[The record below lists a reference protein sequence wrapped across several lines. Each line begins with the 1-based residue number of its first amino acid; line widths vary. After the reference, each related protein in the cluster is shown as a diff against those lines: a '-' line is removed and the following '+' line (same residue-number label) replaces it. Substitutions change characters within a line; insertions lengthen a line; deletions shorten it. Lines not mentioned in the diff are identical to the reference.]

1 MRIRNA
7 AVVLALF
14 LLLAPTARAR
24 AEEAR
29 WIRYPAVSPDGS
41 QVAFC
46 ARGDLWVV
54 PIGGGAARPLTA
66 HVAHERSPVWAS
78 DGRSLAFASDRHG
91 NYDVFVVGVEGGAAK
106 RLTFHS
112 SDDLPSDFTPDGTAV
127 LFSSRR
133 QDAPQAAIGSSFL
146 PELYLVP
153 ATGGRPRQ
161 VLTTPALSARYHPDG
176 RQLAYEDLKGYE
188 NEWRKHHTS
197 SVTRDLWVYDA
208 ATGRHARVTRDPA
221 EDRTPVWSADGTA
234 LLYLSE
240 RGGSFEV
247 WRRAPVAD
255 AAPTRVTNM
264 GPHPVRFLSVARNGG
279 LVFTYGGELWTK
291 PRDAEPVRIPVSIS
305 TDDHVNP
312 VRRLVERKGAT
323 ELAVSPDAAEVAFV
337 LRGEVF
343 VTSVEHDTTKRITH
357 TVEQERGL
365 SWMPDGRSL
374 VYASERDGSWN
385 LYRATLAREEEDAFS
400 RATRIAETPLLVTE
414 AETFAPR
421 CSPDGKLVA
430 YLLDRDAIA
439 VLDVATGTS
448 RTVVPADR
456 NYSYTDGDIAF
467 EWSPDGRWLAFTMME
482 TGRWIGG
489 IGVVNLASGEIV
501 NVTRSGYEEGDPHW
515 NRDGTV
521 LTFSSDRH
529 GRRNHASWGSESDV
543 LGLYLTEAA
552 FDRARLTEEE
562 FDVLEEKKDDKDAHE
577 GERESRKRDQEKA
590 PPEPVEID
598 FEGLDDR
605 VRRLTIHA
613 APMGDH
619 ALSPDGETLVYLA
632 RVGETWGLWTNRIR
646 KSETKKVLD
655 LGKEHPGRLELAEDG
670 RTTVAFV
677 LRGNGTIAKAE
688 LRGLESGG
696 RRGGRG
702 AGPDSNGDDGGR
714 GARGDSVAFE
724 ARLTVDGPA
733 ERSHLFQHVWRQ
745 ARDKFYDPELHG
757 VDWEGLEAHY
767 AALLP
772 HVANGPDFAELLSE
786 LLGELNA
793 SHTGARYR
801 PRDREGDETAA
812 LGLLYDTAW
821 QGDGLRVAEVLDQG
835 PADKATSTIEAGT
848 IVTAIDGEPLSG
860 GVNPWSL
867 LDRKA
872 GRPVLLTLASEA
884 GGDGRE
890 EVLRPITLREES
902 NLLYERWVRGREALT
917 DRLSAGRIGYVHV
930 RGMGDGSFR
939 RIYRDALGKHGAK
952 AALVL
957 DTRFNGGGW
966 LHDDLVTFLGG
977 EEYAWFVPRGKARGL
992 MGAEPARRWARP
1004 VAVLQNEGNYSDA
1017 HFFPY
1022 AFTTLDLGKL
1032 VGTPVAGTATAV
1044 WWERLM
1050 DPDLVFGIPQV
1061 GMQTKDGRYLENLQ
1075 LDPDALVF
1083 NDPESVA
1090 RGEDKQLEAAVRVLL
1105 EDLPK

>member
-1 MRIRNA
+1 MRIRTF
-7 AVVLALF
+7 AVALVLF

-54 PIGGGAARPLTA
+54 AIGGGAARPLTA
-66 HVAHERSPVWAS
+66 HVAHERSPVWAP
-78 DGRSLAFASDRHG
+78 DGKSLAFASDRHG
-91 NYDVFVVGVEGGAAK
+91 NYDVFVVGVEGGAAR
-106 RLTFHS
+106 RLTWHS
-112 SDDLPSDFTPDGTAV
+112 SDDEPSDFAPDGSAV

-133 QDAPQAAIGSSFL
+133 QDAPQVAIGSSFL

-176 RQLAYEDLKGYE
+176 RQLAYEDRKGYE
-188 NEWRKHHTS
+188 NEWRKHDTE
-197 SVTRDLWVYDA
+197 
-208 ATGRHARVTRDPA
+208 TGRHTPLTTDPHEDRDP
-221 EDRTPVWSADGTA
+221 RWSSDGAT
-234 LLYLSE
+234 LFFLSE
-240 RGGSFEV
+240 RSGSFEV
-247 WRRAPVAD
+247 WQRSLSGD
-255 AAPTRVTNM
+255 AAPTQVTRM
-264 GPHPVRFLSVARNGG
+264 GPHPVRFLSVAGDGR
-279 LVFTYGGELWTK
+279 LVFTYAGDLWTLT
-291 PRDAEPVRIPVSIS
+291 PEGEPTRIPVSIG
-305 TDDHVNP
+305 TDDHVNA
-312 VRRLVERKGAT
+312 VRRLVESKGAT
-323 ELAVSPDAAEVAFV
+323 EFAVAPEGEEVAFV

-343 VTSVEHDTTKRITH
+343 VTSVEHDTTKRLTH

-385 LYRATLAREEEDAFS
+385 LYRATLAREAEERWAL
-400 RATRIAETPLLVTE
+400 ATRVDETPLLVTDD
-414 AETFAPR
+414 ETFAPEV
-421 CSPDGKLVA
+421 SPDGRRVA
-430 YLLDRDAIA
+430 YLRGRDAIA
-439 VLDVATGTS
+439 VLDVESGES
-448 RTVVPADR
+448 RTLVPADR

-489 IGVVNLASGEIV
+489 IGVVDLESGEIV

-552 FDRARLTEEE
+552 FDRARLSQEE
-562 FDVLEEKKDDKDAHE
+562 LEALEGDNTDEE
-577 GERESRKRDQEKA
+577 GERPRKKKA
-590 PPEPVEID
+590 KEPPAPVEID
-598 FEGLDDR
+598 FDGLEDR

-613 APMGDH
+613 APLGDH
-619 ALSPDGETLVYLA
+619 VLSPDGETVIYVA
-632 RVGETWGLWTNRIR
+632 RVGETWGLWTNHIR
-646 KSETKKVLD
+646 ESETKRVLE
-655 LGKEHPGRLELAEDG
+655 LGKERPGRLELASDG
-670 RTTVAFV
+670 ETVFV

-688 LRGLESGG
+688 LQGLGRKQSRGEDSDGGGAG
-696 RRGGRG
+696 RRGHGEG
-702 AGPDSNGDDGGR
+702 
-714 GARGDSVAFE
+714 VAYE

-733 ERSHLFQHVWRQ
+733 ERRHLFEHVWRQ

-757 VDWEGLEAHY
+757 VDWEGLAAHY
-767 AALLP
+767 AAFLP

-786 LLGELNA
+786 MLGELNA

-821 QGDGLRVAEVLDQG
+821 KGDGLRVAEVLDKG
-835 PADKATSTIEAGT
+835 PADKATSTIAAGT
-848 IVTAIDGEPLSG
+848 IVTAIDGVPLSG
-860 GVNPWSL
+860 NVNPWSL

-872 GRPVLLTLASEA
+872 GRPVLLTLASEVE
-884 GGDGRE
+884 GEGRE
-890 EVLRPITLREES
+890 EVLKPITLREES
-902 NLLYERWVRGREALT
+902 DLLYERWVRGREELT

-952 AALVL
+952 EALVL

-1022 AFTTLDLGKL
+1022 AFSTLKLGKL

-1061 GMQTKDGRYLENLQ
+1061 GMQTEEGRYLENLQ
-1075 LDPDALVF
+1075 LDPDVLVF